1 MKLNSNRIRRNFQPL
16 NITVGMRVLSSDT
29 LSPLTQTYDS
39 INDEY
44 LPDRSLVPLVLL
56 PQISMVANDG
66 SMNDDNGNAVP
77 YTNADLITDGGMMNW
92 YVGDKTIG
100 EVFDVS
106 EYSIETRG
114 TYDAS
119 LGVNTRGML
128 TITKNIPEGQSL
140 SIYFEGYVLDR
151 RTGQKT
157 RVATK
162 PEVIR
167 TVAIGEDK
175 YHIVVDSPKVFLY
188 NPFFDRLLLH
198 QWKKAHGMDVGSDT
212 EASVTDDYSYLHTW
226 NLRLKAGENVLGE
239 SQYTLKLLDPNDNN
253 AVISD
258 TPLNGV
264 VEFTNTHL
272 TIDARMFRSRD
283 YKVAAYIEHKS
294 DGTLRK
300 VEEQVLTAK
309 FTKPRYFAEVQNT
322 NDTNPTDEYH
332 ANSVAIYTKAKRQ
345 SGTGVSQRFKL
356 EYPDAY
362 FNFLWYA
369 VTGDGEEHLVG
380 ETSSTVYSLA
390 DIAVGNTYAD
400 SEYNEE
406 VYGDLRPV
414 LTVAQDDD
422 NNTYVDGDGDIL
434 AFED

>member
-66 SMNDDNGNAVP
+66 SMDDVDGNAVP
-77 YTNADLITDGGMMNW
+77 YTNADLITDSGMMKW

-114 TYDAS
+114 TYDEV

-128 TITKNIPEGQSL
+128 TITKNLPEVQSY
-140 SIYFEGYVLDR
+140 SIYFDGYVLDR
-151 RTGQKT
+151 RTGK
-157 RVATK
+157 RVHVSTK
-162 PEVIR
+162 PQVMK
-167 TVAIGEDK
+167 TVAMGDDR
-175 YHIVVDSPKVFLY
+175 YHIVVDSPKTFLY
-188 NPFFDRLLLH
+188 NPFFDRLLLY
-198 QWKKAHGMDVGSDT
+198 QWKKAHGMDVGDDT
-212 EASVTDDYSYLHTW
+212 EAGVTDDYSYLHTW
-226 NLRLKAGENVLGE
+226 NYHLRAGENVLDE
-239 SQYTLKLLDPNDNN
+239 SRYTLRLLDPNDND
-253 AVISD
+253 AVISE

-264 VEFTNTHL
+264 VGFSNTHL
-272 TIDARMFRSRD
+272 TIDTRMFRSRD
-283 YKVAAYIEHKS
+283 FKLVAYIEHKS

-309 FTKPRYFAEVQNT
+309 FTMPRYNAEVQNT

-332 ANSVAIYTKAKRQ
+332 ANSVAIYTKAKRT

-369 VTGDGEEHLVG
+369 VTGDGVKHLVG

-390 DIAVGNTYAD
+390 DIGIGNTYAD

-406 VYGDLRPV
+406 VYGEFRPV
-414 LTVAQDDD
+414 ITAAQDDGG
-422 NNTYVDGDGDIL
+422 NTYVDGDGNIL
-434 AFED
+434 AFEE